1 MLTALHIKLTCPKI
15 SQLKA
20 VCKRYF
26 YALDLDKH
34 IQMNVNSCHQC
45 ASLKKIPHTMID
57 QTSSDPPAVVGASFS
72 CDILKREKQIIMVV
86 REYITS
92 FTTASIIKDESHNT
106 LRDGLIEHILPIHPL
121 GGPPATVRTDNA
133 PGFQRLE
140 EDPLLLKHNI
150 SIELG
155 RIKNKNKNAIAD
167 RAIQELE
174 EEITKVESGRG
185 PITNT
190 TLIIAISNL
199 NAKLRS
205 RGLSSREML
214 YQRDQFSHHQI
225 PVKDLELIIQQQ
237 ELKQQNHP
245 SSIISKNPK
254 KFLPTHTIINVGDLV
269 YLYNDRDKH
278 RARDRYLVVSID
290 NNWCNIRKFVGN
302 TLRKLS
308 YKVKCSECYKVPV
321 SHIPSSH
328 LDEEESDAE
337 SDIID
342 QSEPPISI
350 DNELD
355 VPPLPDI
362 PVEISGDYQTISD
375 SYDLSQPGLP
385 TETAA
390 ERIRSPP
397 TRTSTRPRK
406 RHVLDAG
413 SVCSLC
419 LNNPCSCIT

>member
-1 MLTALHIKLTCPKI
+1 
-15 SQLKA
+15 
-20 VCKRYF
+20 
-26 YALDLDKH
+26 
-34 IQMNVNSCHQC
+34 MNVNSCHQC

-57 QTSSDPPAVVGASFS
+57 QTSSDPPAVVGVSFS

-92 FTTASIIKDESHNT
+92 FTTASIIKDESHST
-106 LRDGLIEHILPIHPL
+106 LRDGLVEHILPIHPL
-121 GGPPATVRTDNA
+121 GGPPASVRTDNA

-140 EDPLLLKHNI
+140 EDPFLLKHNI

-167 RAIQELE
+167 RAVQELE
-174 EEITKVESGRG
+174 EEIAKVDTGRG

-225 PVKDLELIIQQQ
+225 PVEDLELIKQQH

-245 SSIISKNPK
+245 SSMISKNPK

-269 YLYNDRDKH
+269 YLYSDRDKH

-308 YKVKCSECYKVPV
+308 YRVKCSECYKVPV
-321 SHIPSSH
+321 SNMPTSH
-328 LDEEESDAE
+328 LSDEESEAE
-337 SDIID
+337 SDIVD
-342 QSEPPISI
+342 QSEPSRTL
-350 DNELD
+350 DNDMKRHEFD
-355 VPPLPDI
+355 IPSVPDI
-362 PVEISGDYQTISD
+362 PVEISGDY
-375 SYDLSQPGLP
+375 
-385 TETAA
+385 
-390 ERIRSPP
+390 
-397 TRTSTRPRK
+397 
-406 RHVLDAG
+406 
-413 SVCSLC
+413 
-419 LNNPCSCIT
+419 